1 MIVHSSAWGSSHARA
16 ARRALHSDVAAQMR
30 PQAIVLAAS
39 LLGASTFAASPARA
53 ACTEIENYA
62 QLQAM
67 QADLAGSYCLAKDID
82 GAGKPSFVPVGS
94 GAGLFTGTFD
104 GRDHTISNLSIDSAV
119 NYVGLFGLTDGA
131 IIENLRLVNAR
142 VRATGDNASAGAV
155 VGLVD
160 GNGGAGVIRG
170 VEVSGR
176 IECTASNCFPGGIV
190 GSTNGP
196 GKILQSSSSAR
207 VIGTTYAG
215 GAAAFMFH
223 ATISRTHATGAVTCS
238 ANNCMAGG
246 LVARASLDAVFDQCF
261 ATGPVASAG
270 GTDGRA
276 GGLIAYTESGTK
288 ISRCYAEG
296 SVRIGATGFAAGLV
310 GQHNSGGPI
319 DQVYSVGPVSS
330 TGGQTGGLIY
340 NSGGNPTITAAYWDT
355 ETSGQ
360 ATSNGGGAGMTTAQL
375 QTALPPGFGGAWSI
389 TPGLS
394 YPFLVNVTFLSP
406 LATLVD
412 TSKVLV
418 FAPLGQFDD
427 GNYGKPPEHPDGAAL
442 AAVYTIIA
450 RGVGSGLKVP
460 KLSGVAIDKYF
471 WDDEAEK
478 TRFKGPL
485 TDYVTLGKL
494 TKIPAGERLSDG
506 NVVGAFALGKLVILR
521 GKFKREGG
529 GTGTHWMLGT
539 LHTEK
544 SIGKVTAVLADDPWT
559 GRQVSVDPKT
569 KRVTTPGF
577 PLEDFEVDAFQEVTL
592 N

>member
-1 MIVHSSAWGSSHARA
+1 M
-16 ARRALHSDVAAQMR
+16 RREIL
-30 PQAIVLAAS
+30 VLAAS
-39 LLGASTFAASPARA
+39 LVGASILAASPARA
-53 ACTEIENYA
+53 ACTEINNYA

-94 GAGLFTGTFD
+94 GAGLFTGRLD
-104 GRDHTISNLSIDSAV
+104 GKGHAISNLTIDSAE

-131 IIENLRLVNAR
+131 TIENLRLVNVR
-142 VRATGDNASAGAV
+142 VTSTGDNASAGPV
-155 VGLVD
+155 VGLMD
-160 GNGGAGVIRG
+160 GNGGAGVIRR

-176 IECTASNCFPGGIV
+176 VECTAANCFPGGLV

-196 GKILQSSSSAR
+196 GKILQSSSAAR
-207 VIGTTYAG
+207 VIGTSYAG

-223 ATISRTHATGAVTCS
+223 ATISRTHATGAVTCT

-246 LVARASLDAVFDQCF
+246 LVARASLDASFDQCF
-261 ATGPVASAG
+261 ATGPVSAFG
-270 GTDGRA
+270 GTDSRA
-276 GGLIAYTESGTK
+276 GGLIAYTESGTD

-296 SVRIGATGFAAGLV
+296 SVRIGATGFAAGLI

-340 NSGGNPTITAAYWDT
+340 NSGGAPTITAAYWDT

-360 ATSNGGGAGMTTAQL
+360 AASNGGGTGMTTAQL
-375 QTALPPGFGGAWSI
+375 QTALPPGFGAAWSI

-394 YPFLVNVTFLSP
+394 YPFLVTASFVSP

-412 TSKVLV
+412 ASKVLV
-418 FAPLGQFDD
+418 FVPINQFDD
-427 GNYGKPPEHPDGAAL
+427 GNYGKPPEHPEGAAL

-450 RGVGSGLKVP
+450 RGIGSGLKVP
-460 KLSGVAIDKYF
+460 KLGGVAIDKSF
-471 WDDEAEK
+471 WDDAAEK
-478 TRFKGPL
+478 TKFKGPL
-485 TDYVTLGKL
+485 TDYATLGKL

-506 NVVGAFALGKLVILR
+506 NVIGAFALGKLVILR
-521 GKFKREGG
+521 GKFTREGG

-559 GRQVSVDPKT
+559 GRQVSIDPKT
-569 KRVTTPGF
+569 KRVTSPGF